1 MKQFKSGKF
10 QNQGFYKS
18 FQPSEINR
26 QWILDDMEIQQLLS
40 KADLQLGRLDTYSV
54 YSPNIDL
61 FISMHVR
68 KEATQSSKIEG
79 TQTNIEESLLDKE
92 DIKTEKRED
101 WEEVQ
106 NYIYA
111 MNYAVKRMEEIPF
124 SIRLIKETHKLLLR
138 GVRGQNKMPGEFRT
152 SQNWIGG
159 ASINDA
165 KFVPPIH
172 TTVPEL
178 MGDLEKFSHDTRFF
192 PDLLKVALIHYQ
204 FETIHPFLDGNGRIG
219 RLMIALYLVEKKI
232 LKSPILYLS
241 DFFEKHRTLYYDN
254 LMNVRLKND
263 LKQWMKFFLVGI
275 ESTASQGIIT
285 FDAILKLKREIEE
298 QILQKKKRSG
308 LFLKIMDTLY
318 VNPVIY
324 PHQVSKITLQSTPS
338 SYKILDEM
346 VEMGILKE
354 ITGGQ
359 RGKIFAFSRYIDL
372 FAS

>member
-1 MKQFKSGKF
+1 M
-10 QNQGFYKS
+10 
-18 FQPSEINR
+18 
-26 QWILDDMEIQQLLS
+26 
-40 KADLQLGRLDTYSV
+40 
-54 YSPNIDL
+54 
-61 FISMHVR
+61 
-68 KEATQSSKIEG
+68 
-79 TQTNIEESLLDKE
+79 
-92 DIKTEKRED
+92 
-101 WEEVQ
+101 
-106 NYIYA
+106 
-111 MNYAVKRMEEIPF
+111 
-124 SIRLIKETHKLLLR
+124 
-138 GVRGQNKMPGEFRT
+138 
-152 SQNWIGG
+152 
-159 ASINDA
+159 
-165 KFVPPIH
+165 
-172 TTVPEL
+172 
-178 MGDLEKFSHDTRFF
+178 
-192 PDLLKVALIHYQ
+192 LKVALIHYQ